1 VEVVVVT
8 GEIILAQEVVVLVVI
23 AQAQLKTL
31 LLVLH
36 IQ

>member
-8 GEIILAQEVVVLVVI
+8 GEIILAQEVVVRVVI